1 VRAAGD
7 PGGRVVSSRRLTV
20 LVALSEESQET
31 VSAGVEEA
39 CAYATGAIETKP
51 ASVRPDLTA
60 SVQGRAITGG
70 GLAP

>member
-1 VRAAGD
+1 MRAAGD

-31 VSAGVEEA
+31 VSACVVGA
-39 CAYATGAIETKP
+39 CACATGATERRP
-51 ASVRPDLTA
+51 ARVSPDLTA
-60 SVQGRAITGG
+60 SVQGRAIMGG